1 MKEALKQIKSVDQIA
16 KEYWIEF
23 FFTIEISR
31 KHRES

>member
-1 MKEALKQIKSVDQIA
+1 MEELPEIVKGVDQIA